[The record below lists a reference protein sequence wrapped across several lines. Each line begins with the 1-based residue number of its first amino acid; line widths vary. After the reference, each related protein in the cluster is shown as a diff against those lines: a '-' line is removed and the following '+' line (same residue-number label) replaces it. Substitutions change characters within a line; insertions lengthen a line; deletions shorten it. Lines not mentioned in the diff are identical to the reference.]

1 MTELEFAQ
9 RLKQYRKA
17 KGLTQQELA
26 DLLGVSNKS
35 VSRWESGSYPDV
47 ATLGPL
53 ARALGV
59 TIDELLGESPNIRSL
74 EKSDWQNWLSLAF
87 SVGGGVLFFLLIL
100 FTPLLVAYLLYL
112 GAMAYG
118 VYLQKHYTRP
128 SRWFF
133 WVTALMNFFVN
144 CVFLW
149 QVILSFGTISLVSFP
164 YLMRSFL
171 AGAVGQGAGTVLV
184 RYLLLYAVYLLAAA
198 GLTALTMFLVQ
209 KCSGLRYERGAALI
223 QLERVP
229 MDWRKWVPVG
239 LMVLVTAFWSL
250 YLLDGPRVLPVDFYQ
265 LQDNLYGLLMLFC
278 AAVCLLTFNW
288 KGHRGMLA
296 PSLALVALS
305 AVLLPCLLTWDAV
318 YSPGRDEIF
327 YSSSHHYETF
337 GQPSIW
343 LYFTAVLL
351 TALYLLCCRV
361 RLKRSNITS
370 L

>member
-47 ATLGPL
+47 ATLAPL

-59 TIDELLGESPNIRSL
+59 TINELLGESPNIRSL

-87 SVGGGVLFFLLIL
+87 SVGGGILFFLLIL

-112 GAMAYG
+112 GTLVYG

-128 SRWFF
+128 NRWFF
-133 WVTALMNFFVN
+133 RATALMNFFVN

-149 QVILSFGTISLVSFP
+149 QLILPLGVVAFSSTFQIIVNYLTGYAAQGTGA
-164 YLMRSFL
+164 YLIRYFL
-171 AGAVGQGAGTVLV
+171 F
-184 RYLLLYAVYLLAAA
+184 YAVYLLAAA
-198 GLTALTMFLVQ
+198 GLTALTMYLIQ
-209 KCSGLRYERGAALI
+209 KYSGLRYEPGCPFI

-229 MDWRKWVPVG
+229 MDWRKWIPIG
-239 LMVLVTAFWSL
+239 LMVLIAVFWSL
-250 YLLDGPRVLPVDFYQ
+250 YLFDGPRVLPVELYR
-265 LQDNLYGLLMLFC
+265 LQDDCYGVLMLFC
-278 AAVCLLTFNW
+278 TVVCFITFNW
-288 KGHRGMLA
+288 KGHRGMLV
-296 PSLALVALS
+296 PSLLLMAISTV
-305 AVLLPCLLTWDAV
+305 VLPSLLNQDAV
-318 YSPGRDEIF
+318 YSSGRDQIF
-327 YSSSHHYETF
+327 SSTSDLYYRF
-337 GQPSIW
+337 GRPGVA
-343 LYFTAVLL
+343 LYLALAFL
-351 TALYLLCCRV
+351 TGLYLLCCRV